1 MCDTNAT
8 TDDIE
13 NTIVN
18 VLADRAGEAGID
30 HATLVVSAE
39 YRHGVDHTVVES
51 ILDDM
56 EDAGKLR
63 CAVDGLGTPRWTL
76 P

>member
-1 MCDTNAT
+1 MCDTT
-8 TDDIE
+8 TDAIE

-18 VLADRAGEAGID
+18 VLADRAGEVGID

-39 YRHGVDHTVVES
+39 YRHAVDHTRVES

-63 CAVDGLGTPRWTL
+63 CEVDGLGTPRWML